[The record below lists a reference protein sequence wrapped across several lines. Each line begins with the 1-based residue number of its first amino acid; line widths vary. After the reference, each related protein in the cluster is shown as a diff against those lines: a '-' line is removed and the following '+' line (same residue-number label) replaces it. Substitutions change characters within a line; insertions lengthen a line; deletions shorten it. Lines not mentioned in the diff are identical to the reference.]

1 LEHTSQAQQTVW
13 LTADF
18 SELQDNI
25 TPCNHHGRIV
35 IIVIFFSVAV
45 VWLLSNEDIGIYR

>member
-1 LEHTSQAQQTVW
+1 MSLRVA
-13 LTADF
+13 
-18 SELQDNI
+18 I
-25 TPCNHHGRIV
+25 IGRIV